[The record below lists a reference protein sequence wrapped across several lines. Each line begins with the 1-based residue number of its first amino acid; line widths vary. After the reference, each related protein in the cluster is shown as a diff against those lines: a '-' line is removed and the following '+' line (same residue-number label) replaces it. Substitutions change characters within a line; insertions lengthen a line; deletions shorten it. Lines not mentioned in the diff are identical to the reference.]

1 MGTHPIF
8 ESDFDCLTQMSK
20 DKPGILD
27 RPLSKGN
34 QEFSVSFYNLL
45 FAEIVS
51 YCQDRANSLDD
62 ITTQLADLGRDVGWR
77 IMDLLYHRERKDKRD
92 TKILDML
99 LFVKKTL
106 WIKLFGKEADK
117 LEQAADDPRNYY
129 VIEKEPIIC
138 KYISVPKDKSSL
150 NCAAFAGG
158 IIEAVL
164 CSGGFPAKV
173 TTHWHKGTTF
183 MIQFNESVIEREKQ

>member
-1 MGTHPIF
+1 MLSFRILKYFLLIYLLYIF
-8 ESDFDCLTQMSK
+8 LKELIFLIFLIVFLIQMSK

-77 IMDLLYHRERKDKRD
+77 IMDLLYHRWANTFCLKSKTISVRERKDKRD

-106 WIKLFGKEADK
+106 WIKLFGKVNVVWLD
-117 LEQAADDPRNYY
+117 
-129 VIEKEPIIC
+129 
-138 KYISVPKDKSSL
+138 
-150 NCAAFAGG
+150 
-158 IIEAVL
+158 
-164 CSGGFPAKV
+164 
-173 TTHWHKGTTF
+173 
-183 MIQFNESVIEREKQ
+183 